1 MFRRWVHVASFDRLV
16 LDVVTQDLDKCLQI
30 LCCPCGE
37 AQNSGCCD
45 GSDLGFGC
53 LGGVG
58 GGSFLDGIGMKW
70 TSAIVGVGFGAG
82 AVLRTVVVAWL
93 YCDEPELIAVIWS
106 LNMFWVVED
115 RHISSTGLNSAAG
128 ADAVES
134 VGLDGCALMVLVV
147 CPGGCL

>member
-1 MFRRWVHVASFDRLV
+1 MLVRRFSRSLDLTAGVLEKCWCFVVGVHVASFDRLV
-16 LDVVTQDLDKCLQI
+16 LDVVTQDLDKRLQI

-82 AVLRTVVVAWL
+82 AVLRTVVVASL
-93 YCDEPELIAVIWS
+93 YCDEPELIAVILVLEHVLGCRRS
-106 LNMFWVVED
+106 AHFIEGVE
-115 RHISSTGLNSAAG
+115 L
-128 ADAVES
+128 
-134 VGLDGCALMVLVV
+134 C
-147 CPGGCL
+147 CWC